1 MSAEPPS
8 GPGGSKHPTPEPV
21 DLGAAAARTE
31 LAWQRTSLSV
41 ATAAAVLAR
50 LSFDQ
55 SGVVGVVVLAAASA
69 LSLWVFA
76 ASRDRRR
83 PTDPRKTDM
92 AADRQGGRA
101 VAFLSLAIIA
111 MTAIELGGM
120 L

>member
-1 MSAEPPS
+1 MSEEPPS
-8 GPGGSKHPTPEPV
+8 GPGGSGQPTPAPV
-21 DLGAAAARTE
+21 DLGAAAERTE

-41 ATAAAVLAR
+41 AAAAAVLAR

-55 SGVVGVVVLAAASA
+55 SGVVGVVVLATASA

-76 ASRDRRR
+76 ASRGRRR
-83 PTDPRKTDM
+83 LIDSRKTDM

-101 VAFLSLAIIA
+101 AAFLSLAIIV